1 MRIRERKVANA
12 GEAVA
17 AAHSNPIGLKG
28 DARYTEMAKI
38 MDMDA
43 KPQGAKW
50 HWSSRLK
57 VINGWFGGFRVGY
70 EKGRRLVSHATR
82 DDREKRLFQCF
93 KQLWEL
99 GFRIE
104 HPSNLASKH
113 IVALVEF
120 WTGQRAMIIK
130 MGKVTRPIFKI
141 YSPKTIENWLSALR
155 TLCGWLGKNDV
166 VMPKKFYATEA
177 HPLKCT
183 GIAQEDKSWEAAN
196 IDFKKIMQ
204 DAFDEDSA
212 VATQLMVMSVFGLRI
227 KEAVMFNVYDSDR
240 GSSLY
245 IKKGAK
251 GGRPRS
257 IEITT
262 VEQRET
268 LELVKGFM
276 RLRSGVDHLGSTGR
290 DLEQALQRS
299 YYILKKIGIT
309 KKNLGVTAHGLRHGF
324 CQQLMVNMGLIPAI
338 KGGLPDQMTKEERT
352 RIERAVSEALG
363 HTRPSITTAYG
374 GSFYSPQLKITSFNV
389 KDMNNDPR

>member
-12 GEAVA
+12 GEAAA
-17 AAHSNPIGLKG
+17 AAHFNPIGLMG
-28 DARYTEMAKI
+28 DARYAEMERI

-43 KPQGAKW
+43 KPKGAKW

-70 EKGRRLVSHATR
+70 EKGRRVVSHATR

-113 IVALVEF
+113 VEALVAY
-120 WTGQRAMIIK
+120 WTGQLPMMVK
-130 MGKVTRPIFKI
+130 MGKVTTPIFKV

-155 TLCGWLGKNDV
+155 ALCGWLGKNDV
-166 VMPKKFYATEA
+166 VKPKKFYATEA

-212 VATQLMVMSVFGLRI
+212 VAMQLMVMSVFGLRI

-240 GSSLY
+240 GSNLY

-262 VEQRET
+262 VEQREA

-338 KGGLPDQMTKEERT
+338 KGGLPDQMTREERT
-352 RIERAVSEALG
+352 GIERAVSEALG

-389 KDMNNDPR
+389 KDMNNDPL

>member
-1 MRIRERKVANA
+1 
-12 GEAVA
+12 
-17 AAHSNPIGLKG
+17 
-28 DARYTEMAKI
+28 
-38 MDMDA
+38 
-43 KPQGAKW
+43 
-50 HWSSRLK
+50 
-57 VINGWFGGFRVGY
+57 
-70 EKGRRLVSHATR
+70 
-82 DDREKRLFQCF
+82 
-93 KQLWEL
+93 
-99 GFRIE
+99 
-104 HPSNLASKH
+104 
-113 IVALVEF
+113 
-120 WTGQRAMIIK
+120 
-130 MGKVTRPIFKI
+130 
-141 YSPKTIENWLSALR
+141 
-155 TLCGWLGKNDV
+155 
-166 VMPKKFYATEA
+166 
-177 HPLKCT
+177 
-183 GIAQEDKSWEAAN
+183 
-196 IDFKKIMQ
+196 
-204 DAFDEDSA
+204 
-212 VATQLMVMSVFGLRI
+212 
-227 KEAVMFNVYDSDR
+227 MFNVYDSDR

-338 KGGLPDQMTKEERT
+338 KGGLPDQMTREERT
-352 RIERAVSEALG
+352 GIERAVSEALG